1 MARADLLLELV
12 KSSFA
17 DNRYQLKKVVEAV
30 IAEERAKNHLQ
41 LADKLQVELELALR
55 AADKTMQGRNIAHA
69 ATAPIVNNFLQ
80 EVPVHRTF
88 DDLVLPKEVREVAES
103 FIEEQYRSDLL
114 RSYGLEPRHKII
126 LVGEPGTGKTSF
138 AEALADKLMMPLY
151 VVRYD
156 ALIGSYLGETATR
169 LRQLFDFV
177 STRKC
182 ILFFDEFDTI
192 GKERGDTQELGEIKR
207 VVSSLLLMTDTLPS
221 YNIVLGASNHPELLD
236 KAVWRRFEIRIEM
249 PMPGGDEIELFLRKF
264 ESKYNLSFGTDL
276 KKLSCQL
283 NGRNYGDV
291 ENFALSVARRY
302 VMSMPENDM
311 ARYVKEILKEMSVNI
326 QK

>member
-12 KSSFA
+12 KNSFA

-30 IAEERAKNHLQ
+30 IAEERAKNHIQ

-55 AADKTMQGRNIAHA
+55 AADKSMQGRNIAHA
-69 ATAPIVNNFLQ
+69 VTAPVVNNFLQ

-88 DDLVLPKEVREVAES
+88 EDLVLPKEVLSVTES
-103 FIEEQYRSDLL
+103 LVEEQYRSDLL
-114 RSYGLEPRHKII
+114 RSYGLEPRHKVM
-126 LVGEPGTGKTSF
+126 LVGEPGTGKTSY

-151 VVRYD
+151 LVRYD
-156 ALIGSYLGETATR
+156 ALIGSYLGETAMR

-207 VVSSLLLMTDTLPS
+207 VVSSLLMMTDTLPS
-221 YNIVLGASNHPELLD
+221 YNLVIGASNHPELLD
-236 KAVWRRFEIRIEM
+236 RAVWRRFEIRIKM
-249 PMPGGDEIELFLRKF
+249 PMPGVDEIEQFLRKF
-264 ESKYNLSFGTDL
+264 ESKYNLSFGTDI
-276 KKLSCQL
+276 KKLSNEL
-283 NGRNYGDV
+283 KGRNYGDV
-291 ENFALSVARRY
+291 ETFALSVARRY

-311 ARYVKEILKEMSVNI
+311 ARYVNEILKELSVN
-326 QK
+326 K